1 GAELA
6 GLRLQLAVLGLLLPG
21 AGRRVIRQQQ
31 LDERAPG
38 LLHLVGFRLHMDA
51 RARVWLELARA
62 GSRHDSLAA
71 ELSVA
76 LDPHVDAADPAHAG
90 RGLGR
95 QVAHRWDGD
104 PELLGGVE
112 DRGVAR
118 YAYHLAVDRDLYQLV
133 THAEPPTPA

>member
-1 GAELA
+1 
-6 GLRLQLAVLGLLLPG
+6 
-21 AGRRVIRQQQ
+21 
-31 LDERAPG
+31 
-38 LLHLVGFRLHMDA
+38 LHMDA

-133 THAEPPTPA
+133 THAEPPTPAFGRIGQVPAGQRRPAGGRSLRREGTSAST